1 MFNLSTPQPLNYSTN
16 NQAIMWDRERKFSE
30 LIDEKTRD
38 FFQDVVEEAC
48 FSPWSLWEKEGLILS
63 AKRME
68 IVLGPRMAEWF
79 QLTDGG
85 EQPDHFETER
95 GLCLAFPV
103 RYEIEVAGALV
114 IGPVAEKN
122 DLSQA
127 RATGKLL
134 AGLTELILWTNL
146 KQSLMIDAQSQ
157 IMAFNYEEIVQ
168 KNKELEESEG
178 RYRELAE
185 GLEVKV
191 AEKTAELKKAYVK
204 LLQADKMAS
213 IGQLAAGVAHEIN
226 NPLAFIKSNIN
237 SSFQMIGELVETI
250 KTCRAVSAELSDSS
264 DPRLQP
270 LKEIFAGRAGQ
281 DLDDLVKDFKS
292 LGAETLEGIARVQKI
307 VSDLKEFSHIDDAQV
322 SLLDVHK
329 ALDTTLSVL
338 RYELR
343 PGIKIVRRY
352 GDSLPP
358 IKCHPHQIGQVLMN
372 VLLNAIQAIDD
383 QGEIM
388 IRTSSADGMV
398 RIEIG
403 DTGPGIPP
411 ENLPRIFE
419 PFFTTKPVGQ
429 GTGTGLS
436 VCYQAIKAHGGTI
449 EAASKEGKGTVITIM
464 LPADAC

>member
-1 MFNLSTPQPLNYSTN
+1 MVE
-16 NQAIMWDRERKFSE
+16 WDRERKFSE

-38 FFQDVVEEAC
+38 FFRDVVEEAC

-68 IVLGPRMAEWF
+68 AGYPETVLGLRMAEWF

-103 RYEIEVAGALV
+103 RYDFDIAGVLV

-134 AGLTELILWTNL
+134 AGLTELVLWTNL

-185 GLEVKV
+185 SLEIKVK
-191 AEKTAELKKAYVK
+191 EKTAELQKAYVR
-204 LLQADKMAS
+204 LLQADKIAS

-237 SSFQMIGELVETI
+237 SSFQMVGELMDKI
-250 KTCRAVSAELSDSS
+250 KTCRAVSAELRDVS

-270 LKEIFAGRAGQ
+270 LKEIFADRSGQ
-281 DLDDLVKDFKS
+281 DLDYLLKDLES
-292 LGAETLEGIARVQKI
+292 LVTETLEGVARVQKI
-307 VSDLKEFSHIDDAQV
+307 VADLKEFSHIDDGEV
-322 SLLDVHK
+322 SLLDVHRS
-329 ALDTTLSVL
+329 LDTTLSVL
-338 RYELR
+338 RHELR

-352 GDSLPP
+352 VHNLPP
-358 IKCHPHQIGQVLMN
+358 VKCRPHQIGQVLMN

-383 QGEIM
+383 EGEIM
-388 IRTSSADGMV
+388 IRTSLADGMV
-398 RIEIG
+398 KIEIG
-403 DTGPGIPP
+403 DTGRGIPP

-419 PFFTTKPVGQ
+419 PFFTTKPVGR

-436 VCYQAIKAHGGTI
+436 VCYEAVKAHGGTI
-449 EAASKEGKGTVITIM
+449 EAASEAGKGTVITIM

>member
-1 MFNLSTPQPLNYSTN
+1 VVE
-16 NQAIMWDRERKFSE
+16 WDRERKFSE

-38 FFQDVVEEAC
+38 FFQDVVEETC
-48 FSPWSLWEKEGLILS
+48 IFPWSLWENEGLILS

-68 IVLGPRMAEWF
+68 AGYPETVLGPKMAEWF

-85 EQPDHFETER
+85 EQPDYFETER

-103 RYEIEVAGALV
+103 RYAFDIAGVLV
-114 IGPVAEKN
+114 IGPLPKE
-122 DLSQA
+122 DTPFEGGQGGPFSSYTQA

-134 AGLTELILWTNL
+134 AGLTELVLWTNL

-168 KNKELEESEG
+168 KNKELGESEG

-185 GLEVKV
+185 SLEVKV
-191 AEKTAELKKAYVK
+191 KEKTAELQKAYVR

-237 SSFQMIGELVETI
+237 SSFQMVGELMDKI
-250 KTCRAVSAELSDSS
+250 KTCRAVSAELRDVS
-264 DPRLQP
+264 DPCLQP
-270 LKEIFAGRAGQ
+270 LKEIFADRSGQ
-281 DLDDLVKDFKS
+281 DLDYLLKDLES
-292 LGAETLEGIARVQKI
+292 LVTETLEGVARVQKI
-307 VSDLKEFSHIDDAQV
+307 VADLKEFSHIDDGEV
-322 SLLDVHK
+322 SLLDVHRS
-329 ALDTTLSVL
+329 LDTTLSVL
-338 RYELR
+338 RHELR

-352 GDSLPP
+352 VHNLPP
-358 IKCHPHQIGQVLMN
+358 IKCRPHQIGQVLMN

-388 IRTSSADGMV
+388 IRTSLADGMV
-398 RIEIG
+398 KIEIG
-403 DTGPGIPP
+403 DTGRGIPP

-419 PFFTTKPVGQ
+419 PFFTTKPVGR

-436 VCYQAIKAHGGTI
+436 VCYEAVKAHGGTI
-449 EAASKEGKGTVITIM
+449 EAASEAGKGTAITIM
-464 LPADAC
+464 LPVSSN

>member
-1 MFNLSTPQPLNYSTN
+1 M
-16 NQAIMWDRERKFSE
+16 AMWDRERKFSE

-68 IVLGPRMAEWF
+68 AGYPETVLGPRMAEWF

-85 EQPDHFETER
+85 EQPVHFETER

-103 RYEIEVAGALV
+103 RYDFDIAGVLV

-127 RATGKLL
+127 QAMGKLL
-134 AGLTELILWTNL
+134 AGLTELMLWTNL
-146 KQSLMIDAQSQ
+146 KQALMTDAHNQV
-157 IMAFNYEEIVQ
+157 MAFSYEEVVE

-185 GLEVKV
+185 SLEVTVK
-191 AEKTAELKKAYVK
+191 EKTAELQKTYVR

-237 SSFQMIGELVETI
+237 SSFQMTGELVETI
-250 KTCRAVSAELSDSS
+250 KTCRAVSAELSDSA

-307 VSDLKEFSHIDDAQV
+307 VSDLKEFSHIDDAEV
-322 SLLDVHK
+322 SLLDIHK
-329 ALDTTLSVL
+329 SLDTTMGVL
-338 RYELR
+338 RHELR

-352 GDSLPP
+352 VHSLPP

-372 VLLNAIQAIDD
+372 VLPNAIQAIDD